1 MRPTRAK
8 MEGASAR
15 IESTGDNN
23 IVIKRMKRGVKGSL
37 PIRRQYEIQAWTSDF
52 LTPDNGFYILQT
64 PRAWS
69 PEEKQYKMERI
80 DDSQMISYTDVDTV
94 EGLETEIKRYVHEA
108 KVQKGLY
115 PNDFELYRQPNG
127 AVVLLDF
134 DKFGTWQAD
143 GSVLFPWGQ
152 KISGGALAFE
162 N

>member
-1 MRPTRAK
+1 

-15 IESTGDNN
+15 IESTEDHTV
-23 IVIKRMKRGVKGSL
+23 VIKRMKRGVKGSL
-37 PIRRQYEIQAWTSDF
+37 PIKRQYEIQTWSSDF
-52 LTPDNGFYILQT
+52 LSPDNGFKILQT

-80 DDSQMISYTDVDTV
+80 DDAQMISYEDVKSV
-94 EGLETEIKRYVHEA
+94 EGLEAEIKRYVREA
-108 KVQKGLY
+108 KTQKGLY

-127 AVVLLDF
+127 AVALLDF

-152 KISGGALAFE
+152 KISSGNLVFE